1 MTIADRIRKAREQAG
16 LTQMALGELLGYKP
30 ATAKTAVYRWEAGTR
45 PVPMDKI
52 KPLAEVLKIPPDKLL
67 P

>member
-1 MTIADRIRKAREQAG
+1 
-16 LTQMALGELLGYKP
+16 MALGELLGYKP